1 MKQSK
6 KLSRRDAFKILGA
19 TLGATVLANL
29 PSKWS
34 KPELVSGVLPAHA
47 QSTSTPTLPTV
58 RTISMTLDISSPPP
72 LFNTVTFDGDVSSD
86 GGAPILERGFIFS
99 ITNPPPKN
107 PTGHPDYKVIVGP
120 AGTGTFQLIQ
130 DIGSFPSMIY
140 GQAYAR
146 NSVGTAYGAVMS
158 SNVCLVEGTLVM
170 MADGTTKNI
179 EDIVHS
185 DQLRVWNFDDG
196 MYDQAQP
203 LWIKKEETTS
213 QYNLL
218 EFSDGSSLKT
228 VFQHRIF
235 NKELGAFTFPM
246 TEDTPIGTTT
256 FNVHGQEVKLVSKK
270 VVMEKVKYYNVITYR
285 HMNLFANGVLTSCM
299 YNNVYPIADMKFVK
313 DDRQL
318 IPQSAY
324 GVEDKYYEGLRLAEQ
339 TIPVSDTFTY
349 INRLEVLK
357 VDNVK
362 TELETIS

>member
-1 MKQSK
+1 MTENKNK
-6 KLSRRDAFKILGA
+6 KLSRRDAFKVLGA
-19 TLGATVLANL
+19 ALGATVLANL

-34 KPELVSGVLPAHA
+34 KPEVVSGVLPVHA
-47 QSTSTPTLPTV
+47 QSTTAPTLPTV
-58 RTISMTLDISSPPP
+58 QTISMILDITSPFP
-72 LFNTVTFDGDVSSD
+72 LFNTVTFDGEVTSD
-86 GGAPILERGFIFS
+86 GGSPILERGFIFS
-99 ITNPPPKN
+99 TTNPPPTN
-107 PTGHPDYKVIVGP
+107 PAAHPDYKVVVAP
-120 AGTGTFQLIQ
+120 AAVGTFQHIQ
-130 DIGSFPSMIY
+130 DIGSFASMIY

-179 EDIVHS
+179 EDIVDS
-185 DQLRVWNFDDG
+185 DQLRVWNFDEG

-246 TEDTPIGTTT
+246 TEDTPVGTTT
-256 FNVHGQEVKLVSKK
+256 FNVKGEEVKLVRKQ
-270 VVMEKVKYYNVITYR
+270 VVLEEVKYYNVITRR
-285 HMNLFANGVLTSCM
+285 HMNLFANGILTSCM

-313 DDRQL
+313 DER
-318 IPQSAY
+318 IPIPISEY
-324 GVEDKYYEGLRLAEQ
+324 GVDEEYYEGLRLAEQ
-339 TIPVSDTFTY
+339 KFSIHETKVY
-349 INRLEVLK
+349 IKRLELLK
-357 VDNVK
+357 Q
-362 TELETIS
+362 TEMSLV